1 MVAEASIRVEGLVK
15 RFPQKGPAAG
25 GRDWAGEVVATV
37 RDLCRLRAPHRTVLD
52 GVSLEVRSGELFGL
66 LGPNGAG
73 KTTLIKL
80 LTCLLYPDA
89 GTGRVYGFDIRR
101 QRRRVKSA
109 ISLVTAGGW
118 LGTIFYLSL
127 RENLEFYARLGG
139 LPEALAR
146 ARIDEALEQLEIAD
160 KAAEHPWSL
169 SAGQLQKMNLAKV
182 YLIRTPV
189 VFLDEPT
196 SHLDPRASQTIRVFV
211 RDVLNR
217 QLGQTIVMSTHYLQE
232 AESMCDRVAIL
243 DTGRLVAQ
251 DTPASLKRELQGET
265 VVEVKLEGYTPDL
278 GEALRAAPGVREVF
292 EHVADPVAGRATL
305 RVALRNGGG
314 PETVLAACPF
324 GAALGSRLSA
334 LGGDGTRFCRAE
346 SREPRAESGSAATC
360 RVRSV
365 RRVEPSLEEVF
376 FHRVGRRLE

>member
-1 MVAEASIRVEGLVK
+1 MAEASIRVEGLVK
-15 RFPQKGPAAG
+15 RFPEKSPGPG
-25 GRDWAGEVVATV
+25 GQDWASEIVATA
-37 RDLCRLRAPHRTVLD
+37 RDLLRLRAPRKTVLD
-52 GVSLEVRSGELFGL
+52 GVSLEVRPGELFGL

-89 GTGRVYGFDIRR
+89 GNGWVYGLDIRR

-139 LPEALAR
+139 LPASLAR
-146 ARIDEALEQLEIAD
+146 PRIDEALERLEIAD

-196 SHLDPRASQTIRVFV
+196 SHLDPRASQTIRAFV

-217 QLGQTIVMSTHYLQE
+217 QLGQTVFMSTHFLQE
-232 AESMCDRVAIL
+232 AERMCDRVAIL
-243 DTGRLVAQ
+243 DSGRLVAL
-251 DTPASLKRELQGET
+251 DTPASLKRELQGEP
-265 VVEVKLEGYTPDL
+265 VVELKLEGYTPDL
-278 GEALRAAPGVREVF
+278 ADSLRAAPGVREVF
-292 EHVADPVAGRATL
+292 EQITEAAVGRATL
-305 RVALRNGGG
+305 RVVLQDGGG
-314 PETVLAACPF
+314 PETVLAALAVP
-324 GAALGSRLSA
+324 SA
-334 LGGDGTRFCRAE
+334 ECRVPCGDEAGQPAGTGRGTRHVAPGTAF
-346 SREPRAESGSAATC
+346 

-365 RRVEPSLEEVF
+365 RVVEPSLEEVF
-376 FHRVGRRLE
+376 FQRVGRRLE